1 MDLNDYRTRIDQI
14 DDQLVKLFAERME
27 TVVGIAKYKEEHNLP
42 VLDAGRE
49 RKKLLALA
57 EKSPEALREYV
68 VSLYSLMF
76 ELSRSYQNRLL
87 GRTTPLTQEI
97 SRAIENTPKLFPDS
111 AVVACQGVEGANSQL
126 ACDKLFRLP
135 NVLYFSSFEAVF
147 QAIEKGLCRYG
158 VIPLENSTAGSVNKV
173 YDLMTKHHLHIV
185 RSIRLKVDHNLLAN
199 PGARLEDIRE
209 IYSHEQAISQC
220 AAFLQ
225 SLPNVKVIACENT
238 AAAAKMVAESG
249 RKDVAALSSRA
260 CMKLYNLV
268 SLGDSV
274 QDKGNNYTRFIC
286 IGKQLEIYPGADR
299 TSLMAV
305 LPHEPGSLYKMLSR
319 FYALGVNLN
328 KLESR
333 PLPERNFEFMF
344 YFDLET
350 SVYSPQFL
358 QLMGEMPTLCE
369 EFTYLGSYGEV
380 V

>member
-173 YDLMTKHHLHIV
+173 YDLMTKHHFHIV
-185 RSIRLKVDHNLLAN
+185 RSIRLKVDHNQLAN

>member
-97 SRAIENTPKLFPDS
+97 SRAIEKTPKLFPDS

-173 YDLMTKHHLHIV
+173 YDLMTKHHFHIV